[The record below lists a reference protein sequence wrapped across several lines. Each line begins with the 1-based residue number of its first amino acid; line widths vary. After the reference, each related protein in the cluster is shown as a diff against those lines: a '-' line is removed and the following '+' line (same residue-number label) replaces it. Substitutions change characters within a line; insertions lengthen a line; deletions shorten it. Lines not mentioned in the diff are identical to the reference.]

1 MNVTEVCSYLCSLK
15 VVFDGINRVL
25 ERKDNRFESRK
36 QKAGREELEQSLGFT
51 SNHFQQNNKG

>member
-51 SNHFQQNNKG
+51 SNHFQQNNKS